1 MSMPPLYALRA
12 FETAARL
19 GSFSRAAASLNVTPG
34 AVSRHVSG
42 LESWFECRLF
52 LRHGPKVTLTDAGY
66 QLAKAL
72 DQSFSSIE
80 RACQA
85 LRRQA
90 GKLRLKA
97 PSTLSMR
104 WLLDVLQLFRQQHQ
118 RPEIEMSS
126 LWMDRDSVDFTQEPF
141 DCAILLGNGNF
152 GDENHGCL
160 LFAEWLIPLCAPGM
174 MEQARQDLSACTLI
188 HPSTDR
194 RDWRRWLQH
203 DDRLAPNI
211 DRGIVFDTLEQG
223 TMAAMSGHG
232 VSIGDLLLN
241 LPAIRAGLL
250 ALPFSTAIA
259 TGESYYF
266 VWPKNTLC
274 PQPIALLHR
283 FLNQHIPGP
292 LPDDIIRLG
301 EAPGLQNVD
310 RRHQQ
315 IARRAPD
322 HC

>member
-1 MSMPPLYALRA
+1 MTMPPLYALRA

-19 GSFSRAAASLNVTPG
+19 GSFSKAAAALNVTPG
-34 AVSRHVSG
+34 AVSRHVST

-52 LRHGPKVTLTDAGY
+52 LRHGPKVTLTDSGT

-72 DQSFSSIE
+72 EESFLSIE
-80 RACQA
+80 RACRA

-97 PSTLSMR
+97 PSTLTMR

-118 RPEIEMSS
+118 RPEVEMSS

-141 DCAILLGNGNF
+141 DCAILLGDGNF
-152 GDENHGCL
+152 GEENNRSL
-160 LFAEWLIPLCAPGM
+160 LFAEWLIPLCAPSM
-174 MEQARQDLSACTLI
+174 VAQARQNLAACTLI

-203 DDRLAPNI
+203 DERPAPNI
-211 DRGIVFDTLEQG
+211 AQGIVFDTLEQG

-259 TGESYYF
+259 TGEGYYF
-266 VWPKNTLC
+266 VWPKNTLS
-274 PQPIALLHR
+274 PQPIALLQR

-292 LPDDIIRLG
+292 LPADVIRQG
-301 EAPGLQNVD
+301 A
-310 RRHQQ
+310 
-315 IARRAPD
+315 APD
-322 HC
+322 YST

>member
-1 MSMPPLYALRA
+1 MTMPPLYALRA

-19 GSFSRAAASLNVTPG
+19 GSFSKAAAALNVTPG
-34 AVSRHVSG
+34 AVSRHVST

-52 LRHGPKVTLTDAGY
+52 LRHGPKVTLTDSGT

-72 DQSFSSIE
+72 EESFLSIE
-80 RACQA
+80 RACRA

-97 PSTLSMR
+97 PSTLTMR

-118 RPEIEMSS
+118 RPEVEMSS

-141 DCAILLGNGNF
+141 DCAILLGDGNF
-152 GDENHGCL
+152 GEENNRSL

-174 MEQARQDLSACTLI
+174 VAQARQNLAACTLI

-203 DDRLAPNI
+203 DERPAPNI
-211 DRGIVFDTLEQG
+211 AQGIVFDTLEQG

-259 TGESYYF
+259 TGEGYYF
-266 VWPKNTLC
+266 VWPKNTLS
-274 PQPIALLHR
+274 PQPIALLQR

-292 LPDDIIRLG
+292 LPADVIRQG
-301 EAPGLQNVD
+301 A
-310 RRHQQ
+310 
-315 IARRAPD
+315 APD
-322 HC
+322 YST

>member
-1 MSMPPLYALRA
+1 MTMPPLYALRA

-19 GSFSRAAASLNVTPG
+19 GSFSKAAAALNVTPG
-34 AVSRHVSG
+34 AVSRHVST

-52 LRHGPKVTLTDAGY
+52 LRHGPKVTLTDSGT

-72 DQSFSSIE
+72 EESFLSIE
-80 RACQA
+80 RACRA

-97 PSTLSMR
+97 PSTLTMR

-118 RPEIEMSS
+118 RPEVEMSS

-141 DCAILLGNGNF
+141 DCAILLGDGNF
-152 GDENHGCL
+152 GEENNRSL

-174 MEQARQDLSACTLI
+174 VAQARQNLAACTLI

-203 DDRLAPNI
+203 DERPAPNI
-211 DRGIVFDTLEQG
+211 AQGIVFDTLEQG

-250 ALPFSTAIA
+250 ALPFSTAIT
-259 TGESYYF
+259 TGEGYYF
-266 VWPKNTLC
+266 VWPKNTLS
-274 PQPIALLHR
+274 PQPIALFQR

-292 LPDDIIRLG
+292 LPADVIRQG
-301 EAPGLQNVD
+301 A
-310 RRHQQ
+310 
-315 IARRAPD
+315 APD
-322 HC
+322 YST

>member
-1 MSMPPLYALRA
+1 MTMPPLYALRA

-19 GSFSRAAASLNVTPG
+19 GSSSKAAAALNVTPG
-34 AVSRHVSG
+34 AVSRHVST

-52 LRHGPKVTLTDAGY
+52 LRHGPKVTLTDSGT

-72 DQSFSSIE
+72 EESFLSIE
-80 RACQA
+80 RACRA

-90 GKLRLKA
+90 GKIRLKA
-97 PSTLSMR
+97 PSTLTMR

-118 RPEIEMSS
+118 RPEVEMSS

-141 DCAILLGNGNF
+141 DCAILLGDGNF
-152 GDENHGCL
+152 GEENNRSL

-174 MEQARQDLSACTLI
+174 VAQARQNLAACTLI

-203 DDRLAPNI
+203 DERPAPNI
-211 DRGIVFDTLEQG
+211 AQGIVFDTLEQG

-259 TGESYYF
+259 TGEGYYF
-266 VWPKNTLC
+266 VWPKNTLS
-274 PQPIALLHR
+274 PQPIALLQR

-292 LPDDIIRLG
+292 LPADVIRQG
-301 EAPGLQNVD
+301 A
-310 RRHQQ
+310 
-315 IARRAPD
+315 APD
-322 HC
+322 YST

>member
-1 MSMPPLYALRA
+1 MTMPPLYALRA

-19 GSFSRAAASLNVTPG
+19 GSFSKAAAALNVTPG
-34 AVSRHVSG
+34 AVSRHVST

-52 LRHGPKVTLTDAGY
+52 LCHGPKVTLTDSGT

-72 DQSFSSIE
+72 EESFLSIE
-80 RACQA
+80 RACRA

-90 GKLRLKA
+90 GKIRLKA
-97 PSTLSMR
+97 PSTLTMR

-118 RPEIEMSS
+118 RPEVEMSS

-141 DCAILLGNGNF
+141 DCAILLGDGNF
-152 GDENHGCL
+152 GEENNRSL

-174 MEQARQDLSACTLI
+174 VAQARQNLAACTLI

-203 DDRLAPNI
+203 DERPAPNI
-211 DRGIVFDTLEQG
+211 AQGIVFDTLEQG

-259 TGESYYF
+259 TGEGYYF
-266 VWPKNTLC
+266 VWPKNTLS
-274 PQPIALLHR
+274 PQPIALLQR

-292 LPDDIIRLG
+292 LPADVIRQG
-301 EAPGLQNVD
+301 A
-310 RRHQQ
+310 
-315 IARRAPD
+315 APD
-322 HC
+322 YST

>member
-1 MSMPPLYALRA
+1 MTMPPLYALRA

-19 GSFSRAAASLNVTPG
+19 GSFSKAAAALNVTPG
-34 AVSRHVSG
+34 AVSRHVST

-52 LRHGPKVTLTDAGY
+52 LRHGPKVTLTDSGT

-72 DQSFSSIE
+72 EESFLSIE
-80 RACQA
+80 RACRA

-90 GKLRLKA
+90 GKIRLKA
-97 PSTLSMR
+97 PSTLTMR

-118 RPEIEMSS
+118 RPEVEMSS

-141 DCAILLGNGNF
+141 DCAILLGDGNF
-152 GDENHGCL
+152 GEENNRSL

-174 MEQARQDLSACTLI
+174 VAQARQNLAACTLI

-203 DDRLAPNI
+203 DERPAPNI
-211 DRGIVFDTLEQG
+211 AQGIVFDTLEQG

-259 TGESYYF
+259 TGEGYYF
-266 VWPKNTLC
+266 VWPKNTLS
-274 PQPIALLHR
+274 PQPIALLQR

-292 LPDDIIRLG
+292 LPADVIRQG
-301 EAPGLQNVD
+301 A
-310 RRHQQ
+310 
-315 IARRAPD
+315 APD
-322 HC
+322 YST

>member
-1 MSMPPLYALRA
+1 MTMPPLYALRA

-19 GSFSRAAASLNVTPG
+19 GSFSKAAAALNVTPG
-34 AVSRHVSG
+34 AVSRHVST

-52 LRHGPKVTLTDAGY
+52 LRHGPKVTLTDSGT

-72 DQSFSSIE
+72 EESFLSIE
-80 RACQA
+80 RACRA

-97 PSTLSMR
+97 PSTLTMC

-118 RPEIEMSS
+118 RPEVEMSS

-141 DCAILLGNGNF
+141 DCAILLGDGNF
-152 GDENHGCL
+152 GEENNRSL

-174 MEQARQDLSACTLI
+174 VAQARQNLAACTLI

-203 DDRLAPNI
+203 DERPAPNI
-211 DRGIVFDTLEQG
+211 AQGIVFDTLEQG

-259 TGESYYF
+259 TGEGYYF
-266 VWPKNTLC
+266 VWPKNTLS
-274 PQPIALLHR
+274 PQPIALLQR

-292 LPDDIIRLG
+292 LPADVIRQG
-301 EAPGLQNVD
+301 A
-310 RRHQQ
+310 
-315 IARRAPD
+315 APD
-322 HC
+322 YST

>member
-1 MSMPPLYALRA
+1 MTMPPLYALRA

-19 GSFSRAAASLNVTPG
+19 GSFSKAAAALNVTPG
-34 AVSRHVSG
+34 AVSRHVST

-52 LRHGPKVTLTDAGY
+52 LRHGPKVTLTDSGT

-72 DQSFSSIE
+72 EESFLSIE
-80 RACQA
+80 RACRA

-90 GKLRLKA
+90 GKIRLKA
-97 PSTLSMR
+97 PSTLTMR

-118 RPEIEMSS
+118 RPEVEMSS
-126 LWMDRDSVDFTQEPF
+126 LWMDRDCVDFTQEPF
-141 DCAILLGNGNF
+141 DCAILLGDGNF
-152 GDENHGCL
+152 GEENNRSL

-174 MEQARQDLSACTLI
+174 VAQARQNLAACTLI

-203 DDRLAPNI
+203 DERPAPNI
-211 DRGIVFDTLEQG
+211 AQGIVFDTLEQG

-241 LPAIRAGLL
+241 LPAIPAGLL

-259 TGESYYF
+259 TGEGYYF
-266 VWPKNTLC
+266 VWPKNTLS
-274 PQPIALLHR
+274 PQPIALLQR

-292 LPDDIIRLG
+292 LPADVIRQD
-301 EAPGLQNVD
+301 A
-310 RRHQQ
+310 
-315 IARRAPD
+315 APD
-322 HC
+322 YST

>member
-1 MSMPPLYALRA
+1 MTMPPLYALRA

-19 GSFSRAAASLNVTPG
+19 GSFSKAAAALNVTPG
-34 AVSRHVSG
+34 AVSRHVST

-52 LRHGPKVTLTDAGY
+52 LRHGPKVTLTDSGT

-72 DQSFSSIE
+72 EESFLSIE
-80 RACQA
+80 RACRA

-97 PSTLSMR
+97 PSTLTMR

-118 RPEIEMSS
+118 RPEVEMSS

-141 DCAILLGNGNF
+141 DCAILLGDGNF
-152 GDENHGCL
+152 GEENNRSL

-174 MEQARQDLSACTLI
+174 VAQARQNLVACTLI

-203 DDRLAPNI
+203 DERPAPNI
-211 DRGIVFDTLEQG
+211 AQGIVFDTLEQG

-259 TGESYYF
+259 TGEGYYF
-266 VWPKNTLC
+266 VWPKNTLS
-274 PQPIALLHR
+274 PQPIALLQR

-292 LPDDIIRLG
+292 LPADVIRQG
-301 EAPGLQNVD
+301 A
-310 RRHQQ
+310 
-315 IARRAPD
+315 APD
-322 HC
+322 YST

>member
-1 MSMPPLYALRA
+1 MTMPPLYALRA

-19 GSFSRAAASLNVTPG
+19 GSFSKAAAALNVTPG
-34 AVSRHVSG
+34 AVSRHVST

-52 LRHGPKVTLTDAGY
+52 LRHGPKVTLTDSGT

-72 DQSFSSIE
+72 EESFLSIE
-80 RACQA
+80 RACRA

-97 PSTLSMR
+97 PSTLTMR

-118 RPEIEMSS
+118 RPEVEMSS

-141 DCAILLGNGNF
+141 DCAILLGDGNF
-152 GDENHGCL
+152 GEENNRSL

-174 MEQARQDLSACTLI
+174 VAQARQNLAACTLI

-203 DDRLAPNI
+203 DERPAPNI
-211 DRGIVFDTLEQG
+211 AQGIVFDTLEQG

-259 TGESYYF
+259 TGEGYYF
-266 VWPKNTLC
+266 VWPKNTLS
-274 PQPIALLHR
+274 PQPIALLQR

-292 LPDDIIRLG
+292 LPADVIRQGAAL
-301 EAPGLQNVD
+301 D
-310 RRHQQ
+310 YST
-315 IARRAPD
+315 
-322 HC
+322 

>member
-1 MSMPPLYALRA
+1 MSFTQYRTSSTMTMPPLYALRA

-19 GSFSRAAASLNVTPG
+19 GSFSKAAAALNVTPG
-34 AVSRHVSG
+34 AVSRHVST

-52 LRHGPKVTLTDAGY
+52 LRHGPKVTLTDSGT

-72 DQSFSSIE
+72 EESFLSIE
-80 RACQA
+80 RACRA

-97 PSTLSMR
+97 PSTLTMR

-118 RPEIEMSS
+118 RPEVEMSS

-141 DCAILLGNGNF
+141 DCAILLGDGNF
-152 GDENHGCL
+152 GEENNRSL

-174 MEQARQDLSACTLI
+174 VAQARQNLAACTLI

-203 DDRLAPNI
+203 DERPAPNI
-211 DRGIVFDTLEQG
+211 AQGIVFDTLEQG

-259 TGESYYF
+259 TGEGYYF
-266 VWPKNTLC
+266 VWPKNTLS
-274 PQPIALLHR
+274 PQPIALLQR

-292 LPDDIIRLG
+292 LPADVIRQG
-301 EAPGLQNVD
+301 A
-310 RRHQQ
+310 
-315 IARRAPD
+315 APD
-322 HC
+322 YST

>member
-1 MSMPPLYALRA
+1 
-12 FETAARL
+12 
-19 GSFSRAAASLNVTPG
+19 
-34 AVSRHVSG
+34 
-42 LESWFECRLF
+42 
-52 LRHGPKVTLTDAGY
+52 
-66 QLAKAL
+66 
-72 DQSFSSIE
+72 
-80 RACQA
+80 
-85 LRRQA
+85 
-90 GKLRLKA
+90 
-97 PSTLSMR
+97 
-104 WLLDVLQLFRQQHQ
+104 
-118 RPEIEMSS
+118 
-126 LWMDRDSVDFTQEPF
+126 
-141 DCAILLGNGNF
+141 
-152 GDENHGCL
+152 
-160 LFAEWLIPLCAPGM
+160 
-174 MEQARQDLSACTLI
+174 
-188 HPSTDR
+188 
-194 RDWRRWLQH
+194 
-203 DDRLAPNI
+203 
-211 DRGIVFDTLEQG
+211 
-223 TMAAMSGHG
+223 MSGHG